1 MTITNRDSFLTN
13 IARRLGRAALTEKP
27 SMQWQHLPQL
37 DVLKDK
43 TSDELVQILIEQCSN
58 IHTAV
63 STCTVANLQVTLQKT
78 IADYG
83 HGQIIYSKDDR
94 YNQLGLL
101 NFLKDLENGYE
112 WDFSKGYDNVKIAER
127 AHIGIVISDLTLA
140 ESGTILVQ
148 TNEHVGRSLSYLP
161 TNSIAII
168 PKSTI
173 VPRITQAAQQLRQSE
188 QPVASSIHF
197 ITGPSNSADI
207 EMNLVVGVHGPVKMA
222 YIIVEDA

>member
-1 MTITNRDSFLTN
+1 MTITNRDTFLTSV
-13 IARRLGRAALTEKP
+13 AGRLGRTPLTEKP

-173 VPRITQAAQQLRQSE
+173 VPRITQAAQFLRKSKV
-188 QPVASSIHF
+188 PVASSVHF

>member
-1 MTITNRDSFLTN
+1 MTITNRDAFLTN
-13 IARRLGRAALTEKP
+13 IAGRLDRAPLTEKP
-27 SMQWQHLPQL
+27 SMQWQHMPQL

-43 TSDELVQILIEQCSN
+43 TQDELVQILIEQCSN

-63 STCTVANLQVTLQKT
+63 STCTMANLQESLQKT

-83 HGQIIYSKDDR
+83 NGEIIYSKDDR

-101 NFLKDLENGYE
+101 NFLKDLENSYE
-112 WDFSKGYDNVKIAER
+112 WDFSKGHDNVKFAEQ
-127 AHIGIVISDLTLA
+127 ANIGIVISDLTLA

-148 TNEHVGRSLSYLP
+148 TSEHVGRSLSYLP

-168 PKSTI
+168 LKSTI

-207 EMNLVVGVHGPVKMA
+207 EMNLVVGVHGPVKMT

>member
-1 MTITNRDSFLTN
+1 MTITNRDTFLTN
-13 IARRLGRAALTEKP
+13 VAGRLGRTPLTEKP

-148 TNEHVGRSLSYLP
+148 TSEHVGRSLSYLP

-168 PKSTI
+168 LKSTI
-173 VPRITQAAQQLRQSE
+173 VPRITQAAQHLRQSE
-188 QPVASSIHF
+188 QLVASSIHF

-207 EMNLVVGVHGPVKMA
+207 EMNLVVGVHGPVKMT
-222 YIIVEDA
+222 YIIVEDV